1 MLLLLI
7 SGEWM
12 QWFNYPGLEIWKFL
26 NLAIFTS
33 AALYVLRRPI
43 SAALAARREA
53 IRQELVTAQ
62 TEREQAL
69 ARVTEAEDLLSRV
82 DEHVAAIRKQALNEA
97 KTEKERVAAAAV
109 SEIEKLKQQAQRET
123 EVADKLARKGL
134 RQFLAQRSV
143 ELARETVRGQM
154 RPEDDTLLI
163 KENIGDLR
171 RTTV

>member
-1 MLLLLI
+1 
-7 SGEWM
+7 
-12 QWFNYPGLEIWKFL
+12 
-26 NLAIFTS
+26 
-33 AALYVLRRPI
+33 
-43 SAALAARREA
+43 LAARREA

-69 ARVTEAEDLLSRV
+69 ARVSEADDLLSRI

-97 KTEKERVAAAAV
+97 KTEKGRLAAAAET
-109 SEIEKLKQQAQRET
+109 EIEKLKQQGQREM
-123 EVADKLARKGL
+123 EVAGKLARKEL

-143 ELARETVRGQM
+143 ELAQATVRSQM

-163 KENIGDLR
+163 KDNIADLR